1 MLKTFVGFTLPN
13 DEYLKKEV
21 KTRSIKPDEIP
32 ADAIAYEFF
41 DMQVVE
47 AEDGE
52 LCYGEPRNRSDVTFI
67 SAVIFS
73 KNELEEIIKNM
84 QDNSAEKVIITPSG
98 EYLFY
103 YDEDENYRFV
113 SYPDLLNQ

>member
-1 MLKTFVGFTLPN
+1 MIKTFVRFTLPN
-13 DEYLKKEV
+13 DEFFQKEV
-21 KTRSIKPDEIP
+21 ETRSIKPDEIP
-32 ADAIAYEFF
+32 ADTIAFEFF

-52 LCYGEPRNRSDVTFI
+52 LCYGEPRNGSDITFV

-98 EYLFY
+98 EYFFY
-103 YDEDENYRFV
+103 YDEDKDYRFI
-113 SYPDLLNQ
+113 SYHDLMHQ

>member
-1 MLKTFVGFTLPN
+1 MLKTFVCFHLPN
-13 DEYLKKEV
+13 DEFLQKEV
-21 KTRSIKPDEIP
+21 ETRSVTPADIP
-32 ADAIAYEFF
+32 AEAIAYEFF

-52 LCYGEPRNRSDVTFI
+52 LCYGEPRNRSEVTFV

-73 KNELEEIIKNM
+73 RNELEEIIKNM

-103 YDEDENYRFV
+103 YDEDEDYRFV